1 MDLMSLKLFL
11 LGSEPS
17 GSLSYLFGK
26 RKKVSNEQV
35 PSNNNFKPISFI
47 LVILFLFF
55 VQHLGFAKEDFS
67 SIVGTYRCWKY
78 NVGGAGK
85 RCTSPPLKIYADGTY
100 QMSVEKGT
108 VKMLKEK
115 GKVKIVLSQSKI
127 RGPGT
132 LLEGNQILFEYTYNG
147 WEHSVT
153 YLKTE
158 E

>member
-1 MDLMSLKLFL
+1 MRFLK
-11 LGSEPS
+11 
-17 GSLSYLFGK
+17 
-26 RKKVSNEQV
+26 EQV
-35 PSNNNFKPISFI
+35 PLKNNFKLIGSM
-47 LVILFLFF
+47 LLILFLFF
-55 VQHLGFAKEDFS
+55 VHNLGFAKEDFS
-67 SIVGTYRCWKY
+67 SIEGTYRCWKY

-85 RCTSPPLKIYADGTY
+85 RCASPPLKIYADGTY

-115 GKVKIVLSQSKI
+115 GKVKIVLSESKI

-153 YLKTE
+153 YLKQQE
-158 E
+158 